1 MTIRRMKIVM
11 NTMITG
17 NTEKNIRPPA
27 VASMFYPGGAAE
39 LRKAVQNY
47 LSNAGTEE
55 DVPKLK
61 KGETAELRTL
71 IVPHA
76 GYIYSGKIAA
86 SAYRLLEQNQNQFK
100 RVLLLGPAHRV
111 WLEGAAF
118 PEADAFQTPLGEITL
133 DKELI
138 EKMLAEFSWI
148 SVSDEAHAEEH
159 CLEVQLPFLQE
170 TLGEFKLLPLVVGDA
185 KTELLAALIQ
195 QFSEDHETLIVISTD
210 LSHFHDYQTAREIDA
225 RTANAIEHLEQNRI
239 STEDACG
246 AYPLRGALLAASQN
260 QWNVHRLGLCNSGDT
275 AGDRGRVVGY
285 GAWAM
290 TA

>member
-1 MTIRRMKIVM
+1 MKIVR

-17 NTEKNIRPPA
+17 NTEKIIRPPA

-39 LRKAVQNY
+39 LRNAVQNY

-86 SAYRLLEQNQNQFK
+86 SAYRLLEQNQNRFK

-118 PEADAFQTPLGEITL
+118 PEADAFETPLGEITL

-138 EKMLAEFSWI
+138 EKILAEFSWI
-148 SVSDEAHAEEH
+148 SVSDKAHAEEH

-195 QFSEDHETLIVISTD
+195 QFSEDTETLIVISTD

-225 RTANAIEHLEQNRI
+225 RTANAIELLEQNRI

-246 AYPLRGALLAASQN
+246 AYPLKGALLAASQN

>member
-1 MTIRRMKIVM
+1 
-11 NTMITG
+11 MITG

-27 VASMFYPGGAAE
+27 VASMFYPGGTAE
-39 LRKAVQNY
+39 LRKEVQKY
-47 LSNAGTEE
+47 LRNADTEE
-55 DVPKLK
+55 DFPKLK
-61 KGETAELRTL
+61 KSETAELRTL

-86 SAYRLLEQNQNQFK
+86 SAYRLLEQNQFK

-111 WLEGAAF
+111 WLQGAAF

-148 SVSDEAHAEEH
+148 SVSDEAHSEEH

-170 TLGEFKLLPLVVGDA
+170 TLGDFELLPLVVGET
-185 KTELLAALIQ
+185 KTEQITEIIQ
-195 QFSEDHETLIVISTD
+195 QFSEDSETLIVISTD

-225 RTANAIEHLEQNRI
+225 RTANAIELLEQNRI

-260 QWNVHRLGLCNSGDT
+260 QWNIHRLGLCNSGDT

>member
-1 MTIRRMKIVM
+1 
-11 NTMITG
+11 MI
-17 NTEKNIRPPA
+17 NQNHAKNIRPPA
-27 VASMFYPGGAAE
+27 VASMFYPGGTAE
-39 LRKAVQNY
+39 LRNAVQKY
-47 LSNAGTEE
+47 LSNAGVEE
-55 DVPKLK
+55 NVSQLK
-61 KGETAELRTL
+61 KEEIAQLRTL

-86 SAYRLLEQNQNQFK
+86 CAYQLLQENQNQFK

-111 WLEGAAF
+111 WLQGAAF
-118 PEADAFQTPLGEITL
+118 PETDAFETPLGEITL

-138 EKMLAEFSWI
+138 EKMLEEFSWI
-148 SVSDEAHAEEH
+148 SVSDEAHSEEH

-170 TLGEFKLLPLVVGDA
+170 TLGDFELLPLVVGET
-185 KTELLAALIQ
+185 KTEHITEIIQ
-195 QFSEDHETLIVISTD
+195 QFSEDTETLIVISTD
-210 LSHFHDYQTAREIDA
+210 LSHFHDYQTAREIDE
-225 RTANAIEHLEQNRI
+225 RTANAIELLEQNRI

-260 QWNVHRLGLCNSGDT
+260 HWNVHRLGLCNSGDT
-275 AGDRGRVVGY
+275 AGDRARVVGY

>member
-1 MTIRRMKIVM
+1 
-11 NTMITG
+11 MITG
-17 NTEKNIRPPA
+17 NTEKNIRPHA

-39 LRKAVQNY
+39 LRQAVQNY

-55 DVPKLK
+55 DVSQLK
-61 KGETAELRTL
+61 IEKIAELRTL

-100 RVLLLGPAHRV
+100 RVLLLGPAHRL
-111 WLEGAAF
+111 WLQGAAF
-118 PEADAFQTPLGEITL
+118 PETDAFETPLGEITL

-148 SVSDEAHAEEH
+148 SVSDEAHSEEH

-170 TLGEFKLLPLVVGDA
+170 TLGDFELLPLVVGET
-185 KTELLAALIQ
+185 KTEQITEIIH
-195 QFSEDHETLIVISTD
+195 QFSEDTETLIVISTD
-210 LSHFHDYQTAREIDA
+210 LSHFHDYQTARGIDA
-225 RTANAIEHLEQNRI
+225 RTANAIELLEQNRI

-290 TA
+290 TS

>member
-1 MTIRRMKIVM
+1 
-11 NTMITG
+11 MITG

-27 VASMFYPGGAAE
+27 VASMFYPGDTAE
-39 LRKAVQNY
+39 LRKAVQKY

-55 DVPKLK
+55 VPKLK
-61 KGETAELRTL
+61 KGEAAELRTL

-76 GYIYSGKIAA
+76 GFIYSGKIAA

-118 PEADAFQTPLGEITL
+118 PGVDAFETPLGEITL

-138 EKMLAEFSWI
+138 ENIVAEFSWI
-148 SVSDEAHAEEH
+148 SVSDKAHAEEH

-185 KTELLAALIQ
+185 KIEPLAALIH

-210 LSHFHDYQTAREIDA
+210 LSHFHDYQTARDIDGC
-225 RTANAIEHLEQNRI
+225 TANAIELLEQNRI

-275 AGDRGRVVGY
+275 AGDHGRVVGY

>member
-1 MTIRRMKIVM
+1 
-11 NTMITG
+11 MI
-17 NTEKNIRPPA
+17 NQNHAKNIRLPA

-47 LSNAGTEE
+47 LSNTGTEE
-55 DVPKLK
+55 DVSQLK
-61 KGETAELRTL
+61 KEEIAELRTL

-133 DKELI
+133 DKELK
-138 EKMLAEFSWI
+138 EKILAEFSWI
-148 SVSDEAHAEEH
+148 SVSDKAHAEEH

-170 TLGEFKLLPLVVGDA
+170 TLGEFKLLPLVVGET
-185 KTELLAALIQ
+185 KTEQITEIIQ
-195 QFSEDHETLIVISTD
+195 KFSEDTETLIVIRTD

-225 RTANAIEHLEQNRI
+225 RTANAIELLEQNRI

-246 AYPLRGALLAASQN
+246 AYPLRGSLLAASQN
-260 QWNVHRLGLCNSGDT
+260 QWNVHRLGLCNSGDI

>member
-1 MTIRRMKIVM
+1 
-11 NTMITG
+11 MITG

-27 VASMFYPGGAAE
+27 VASMFYPGGTAE
-39 LRKAVQNY
+39 LRKAVQKY
-47 LSNAGTEE
+47 LGNAGTEE

-76 GYIYSGKIAA
+76 GYIYSGEIAA
-86 SAYRLLEQNQNQFK
+86 CAYQLLQENQNQFK

-118 PEADAFQTPLGEITL
+118 PEADAFETPLGEITL

-148 SVSDEAHAEEH
+148 SVSDEAHSEEH

-170 TLGEFKLLPLVVGDA
+170 TLGDFELLPLVVGET
-185 KTELLAALIQ
+185 KTEQITEIIQ
-195 QFSEDHETLIVISTD
+195 QFSEDTETLIVISTD

-225 RTANAIEHLEQNRI
+225 RTANAIELLEQNRI

-246 AYPLRGALLAASQN
+246 AFPLRGALLAASLN

-275 AGDRGRVVGY
+275 AGDRRRVVGY

>member
-1 MTIRRMKIVM
+1 
-11 NTMITG
+11 MITG

-27 VASMFYPGGAAE
+27 VASMFYPGGTAE
-39 LRKAVQNY
+39 LRKEVQKY
-47 LSNAGTEE
+47 LRNADTEE
-55 DVPKLK
+55 DFPKLK
-61 KGETAELRTL
+61 KSETAELRTL

-86 SAYRLLEQNQNQFK
+86 SAYRLLEQNQFK

-111 WLEGAAF
+111 WLQGAAF
-118 PEADAFQTPLGEITL
+118 PETDAFETPLGEITL

-138 EKMLAEFSWI
+138 EKILAEFSWI
-148 SVSDEAHAEEH
+148 SVSDKAHAEEH

-195 QFSEDHETLIVISTD
+195 QFSKDHETLIVISTD
-210 LSHFHDYQTAREIDA
+210 LSHFHDYETAREIDG
-225 RTANAIEHLEQNRI
+225 RTANAIELLEQNRI

-260 QWNVHRLGLCNSGDT
+260 QWNIHRLGLCNSGDT

>member
-1 MTIRRMKIVM
+1 
-11 NTMITG
+11 MITG

-27 VASMFYPGGAAE
+27 VASMFYPGGTAE
-39 LRKAVQNY
+39 LRNVVQKY
-47 LSNAGTEE
+47 LSNAGIEG
-55 DVPKLK
+55 DVSQLK
-61 KGETAELRTL
+61 KEEISELRTL

-86 SAYRLLEQNQNQFK
+86 SAYRLLKQNQNQFK
-100 RVLLLGPAHRV
+100 RVLLLGPSHRV
-111 WLEGAAF
+111 WLKGAAF
-118 PEADAFQTPLGEITL
+118 PKTDAFETPLGEIAL
-133 DKELI
+133 DKELK
-138 EKMLAEFSWI
+138 EKILAEFSWI
-148 SVSDEAHAEEH
+148 SVSDEAHSEEH

-170 TLGEFKLLPLVVGDA
+170 TLRDFELLPLVVGDA
-185 KTELLAALIQ
+185 KTELVAALIQ

-225 RTANAIEHLEQNRI
+225 RTANAIELLEQNRI

>member
-1 MTIRRMKIVM
+1 
-11 NTMITG
+11 MITG

-39 LRKAVQNY
+39 LRNAVQNY

-86 SAYRLLEQNQNQFK
+86 SAYRLLEQNQNRFK

-118 PEADAFQTPLGEITL
+118 PEADAFQTPLGEIAL

-138 EKMLAEFSWI
+138 EKILAEFSWI
-148 SVSDEAHAEEH
+148 SVSDKAHAEEH

-170 TLGEFKLLPLVVGDA
+170 TLGEFKLLPLVVGDT

-195 QFSEDHETLIVISTD
+195 QFSEDTETLIVISTD

-225 RTANAIEHLEQNRI
+225 RTANAIELLEQNRI

-246 AYPLRGALLAASQN
+246 ANPLRGALLAASQN

-290 TA
+290 TV

>member
-1 MTIRRMKIVM
+1 M
-11 NTMITG
+11 MI
-17 NTEKNIRPPA
+17 NQNNAKNIRPPA
-27 VASMFYPGGAAE
+27 VASMFYPVGAAE

-55 DVPKLK
+55 DVSQLK
-61 KGETAELRTL
+61 KEEFAELRTL

-86 SAYRLLEQNQNQFK
+86 SAYRLLEQNKNQFK

-111 WLEGAAF
+111 LLEGAAF

-138 EKMLAEFSWI
+138 EKILAEFSWI
-148 SVSDEAHAEEH
+148 SVRDKVHAEEH

-170 TLGEFKLLPLVVGDA
+170 TLGEFKLLPLVVGGA
-185 KTELLAALIQ
+185 KTELLATLIQ
-195 QFSEDHETLIVISTD
+195 QFSKDHETLIVISTD
-210 LSHFHDYQTAREIDA
+210 LSHFHDYETARVIDG
-225 RTANAIEHLEQNRI
+225 RTANAIELLEQNRI

-260 QWNVHRLGLCNSGDT
+260 QWKVHRLGLCNSGDT
-275 AGDRGRVVGY
+275 AGERGRVVGY

>member
-1 MTIRRMKIVM
+1 M
-11 NTMITG
+11 MI
-17 NTEKNIRPPA
+17 NQNNAKNIRPPA
-27 VASMFYPGGAAE
+27 VASMFYPVGAAE

-55 DVPKLK
+55 DVSQFK
-61 KGETAELRTL
+61 KEEFAELRTL

-86 SAYRLLEQNQNQFK
+86 SAYRLLEQNKNQFK

-111 WLEGAAF
+111 LLEGAAF
-118 PEADAFQTPLGEITL
+118 PEMDAFETPLGEITL

-138 EKMLAEFSWI
+138 EKILAEFSWI
-148 SVSDEAHAEEH
+148 SVSDKAHAEEH

-195 QFSEDHETLIVISTD
+195 QFSKDHETLIVISTD
-210 LSHFHDYQTAREIDA
+210 LSHFHDYETAREIDG
-225 RTANAIEHLEQNRI
+225 RTANAIELLEQNRI

-260 QWNVHRLGLCNSGDT
+260 QWKVHRLGLCNSGDT

>member
-1 MTIRRMKIVM
+1 
-11 NTMITG
+11 MI
-17 NTEKNIRPPA
+17 NQNNAKNIRPPA
-27 VASMFYPGGAAE
+27 VASMFYPVGAAE

-55 DVPKLK
+55 DVSQLK
-61 KGETAELRTL
+61 KEEFAELRTL

-86 SAYRLLEQNQNQFK
+86 CAYRLLEQNKNQFK

-111 WLEGAAF
+111 LLEGAAF

-138 EKMLAEFSWI
+138 EKILAEFSWI
-148 SVSDEAHAEEH
+148 SVSDKAHAEEH

-185 KTELLAALIQ
+185 KIELLAALIQ
-195 QFSEDHETLIVISTD
+195 QFSKDHETLIVISTD
-210 LSHFHDYQTAREIDA
+210 LSHFHDYETAQEIDG
-225 RTANAIEHLEQNRI
+225 RTANAIELLEQNRI

-260 QWNVHRLGLCNSGDT
+260 QWKVHRLGLCNSGDT
-275 AGDRGRVVGY
+275 AGERGRVVGY

>member
-1 MTIRRMKIVM
+1 
-11 NTMITG
+11 MITG

-27 VASMFYPGGAAE
+27 VASMFYPGGTAE
-39 LRKAVQNY
+39 LRNVVQKY
-47 LSNAGTEE
+47 LSNAGIEE
-55 DVPKLK
+55 DVSQLK
-61 KGETAELRTL
+61 KEEIAELRTL

-86 SAYRLLEQNQNQFK
+86 CAYRLLKQNQNQFK

-111 WLEGAAF
+111 WLQGAAF
-118 PEADAFQTPLGEITL
+118 PETDAFETPLGEITL
-133 DKELI
+133 DKELK
-138 EKMLAEFSWI
+138 EKILAEFSWI
-148 SVSDEAHAEEH
+148 SVNDEAHAEEH

-170 TLGEFKLLPLVVGDA
+170 TLGEFKLLPLVVGEA
-185 KTELLAALIQ
+185 ETELLATLIQ
-195 QFSEDHETLIVISTD
+195 QFNEDTETLIVISTD

-225 RTANAIEHLEQNRI
+225 RTANAIELLEQNRI

-275 AGDRGRVVGY
+275 SGDRGRVVGY

>member
-1 MTIRRMKIVM
+1 
-11 NTMITG
+11 MITG
-17 NTEKNIRPPA
+17 NTEKIIRPPA
-27 VASMFYPGGAAE
+27 VASMFYPGGATE
-39 LRKAVQNY
+39 LRNAVQNY

-86 SAYRLLEQNQNQFK
+86 SAYRLLEQNQFK

-118 PEADAFQTPLGEITL
+118 PEADAFETPLGEITL

-138 EKMLAEFSWI
+138 EKILAEFSWI
-148 SVSDEAHAEEH
+148 SVSDEAHSEEH

-195 QFSEDHETLIVISTD
+195 QFSEDTETLIVISTD

-225 RTANAIEHLEQNRI
+225 RTANAIELLEQNRI

-290 TA
+290 TS

>member
-1 MTIRRMKIVM
+1 
-11 NTMITG
+11 MITG

-55 DVPKLK
+55 DVSQLK

-86 SAYRLLEQNQNQFK
+86 SAYRLLEQNQFK

-111 WLEGAAF
+111 WLQGAAF
-118 PEADAFQTPLGEITL
+118 PETDAFETPLGEITL

-138 EKMLAEFSWI
+138 EKILAEFSWI
-148 SVSDEAHAEEH
+148 SVSDKAHAEEH

-195 QFSEDHETLIVISTD
+195 QFSEDPETLIVISTD

-225 RTANAIEHLEQNRI
+225 RTANAIELLEQNRI

-260 QWNVHRLGLCNSGDT
+260 QWNIHRLGLCNSGDT

>member
-1 MTIRRMKIVM
+1 MKIVR

-27 VASMFYPGGAAE
+27 VASMFYPGGATE

-47 LSNAGTEE
+47 LSNADTEE
-55 DVPKLK
+55 DVSQLK
-61 KGETAELRTL
+61 KEEIAELRTL

-86 SAYRLLEQNQNQFK
+86 SAYRLLEQNQNRFK

-118 PEADAFQTPLGEITL
+118 PEADAFETPLGEIAL
-133 DKELI
+133 DKELK
-138 EKMLAEFSWI
+138 EKILAEFSWI
-148 SVSDEAHAEEH
+148 SVSDKAHAEEH

-170 TLGEFKLLPLVVGDA
+170 TLGEFKLLPLVVGDT

-195 QFSEDHETLIVISTD
+195 QFSEDTETLIVISTD

-225 RTANAIEHLEQNRI
+225 RTANAIELLEQNRI

>member
-1 MTIRRMKIVM
+1 MTIRRMKIVR

-27 VASMFYPGGAAE
+27 VASMFYPGGTAE
-39 LRKAVQNY
+39 LRNAVQNY

>member
-1 MTIRRMKIVM
+1 MKIVR

-27 VASMFYPGGAAE
+27 VASMFYPGGTAE
-39 LRKAVQNY
+39 LRNAVQNY

-195 QFSEDHETLIVISTD
+195 QFSEDTETLIVISTD

-225 RTANAIEHLEQNRI
+225 RTANAIELLEQNRI

>member
-1 MTIRRMKIVM
+1 MKIVR

-17 NTEKNIRPPA
+17 NTEKNIRPSA

-55 DVPKLK
+55 DVSQLK

-86 SAYRLLEQNQNQFK
+86 SAYRLLEQNQNRFK

-138 EKMLAEFSWI
+138 EKILAEFSWI
-148 SVSDEAHAEEH
+148 SVSDKAHAEEH

-170 TLGEFKLLPLVVGDA
+170 TLGEFKLLPLVVGDT

-195 QFSEDHETLIVISTD
+195 QFSEDTETLIVISTD

-225 RTANAIEHLEQNRI
+225 RTANAIELLEQNRI

>member
-1 MTIRRMKIVM
+1 
-11 NTMITG
+11 MITG

-27 VASMFYPGGAAE
+27 VASMFYPAGTAE
-39 LRKAVQNY
+39 LRKEVQKY
-47 LSNAGTEE
+47 LRNADTEE
-55 DVPKLK
+55 DFPKLK
-61 KGETAELRTL
+61 KSETAELRTL

-86 SAYRLLEQNQNQFK
+86 SAYRLLEQNQFK

-111 WLEGAAF
+111 WLQGAAF
-118 PEADAFQTPLGEITL
+118 PETDAFETPLGQITL

-138 EKMLAEFSWI
+138 EKMLEEFSWI
-148 SVSDEAHAEEH
+148 SVSDEAHSEEH

-170 TLGEFKLLPLVVGDA
+170 TLGDFELLPLVVGET
-185 KTELLAALIQ
+185 KTEHITEIIQ
-195 QFSEDHETLIVISTD
+195 QFSEDTETLIVISTD
-210 LSHFHDYQTAREIDA
+210 LSHFHDYQTARGIDA
-225 RTANAIEHLEQNRI
+225 RTAIAIELLEQNRI

-260 QWNVHRLGLCNSGDT
+260 QWNIHRLGLCNSGDT

>member
-1 MTIRRMKIVM
+1 
-11 NTMITG
+11 MITG
-17 NTEKNIRPPA
+17 NTEKIIRPPA
-27 VASMFYPGGAAE
+27 VASMFYPGGTAE
-39 LRKAVQNY
+39 LRNAVQNY

>member
-1 MTIRRMKIVM
+1 
-11 NTMITG
+11 
-17 NTEKNIRPPA
+17 
-27 VASMFYPGGAAE
+27 
-39 LRKAVQNY
+39 
-47 LSNAGTEE
+47 LSDAGTEE
-55 DVPKLK
+55 DVSQLK

-86 SAYRLLEQNQNQFK
+86 SAYRLLEQNQNRFK

-118 PEADAFQTPLGEITL
+118 PEADAFQTPLGEIAL
-133 DKELI
+133 DKELK
-138 EKMLAEFSWI
+138 EKILAEFSWI
-148 SVSDEAHAEEH
+148 SVSDKAHAEEH

-170 TLGEFKLLPLVVGDA
+170 TLGEFKLLPLVVGDT
-185 KTELLAALIQ
+185 KTEPLAALIH

-225 RTANAIEHLEQNRI
+225 RTANAIELLEQNRI

-285 GAWAM
+285 GAWAI

>member
-1 MTIRRMKIVM
+1 M
-11 NTMITG
+11 MI
-17 NTEKNIRPPA
+17 NQNNAKNIRTPA
-27 VASMFYPGGAAE
+27 VASMFYPVGAAE

-55 DVPKLK
+55 DVSQLK
-61 KGETAELRTL
+61 KEEFAELRTL

-86 SAYRLLEQNQNQFK
+86 SAYRLLEQNKNQFK

-111 WLEGAAF
+111 LLEGVAF
-118 PEADAFQTPLGEITL
+118 PEMDAFETPLGEITL

-138 EKMLAEFSWI
+138 EKILAEFSWI
-148 SVSDEAHAEEH
+148 SVSDKAHAEEH

-195 QFSEDHETLIVISTD
+195 HFSKDHETLIVISTD
-210 LSHFHDYQTAREIDA
+210 LSHFHDYQTARGIDA
-225 RTANAIEHLEQNRI
+225 RTANAIELLEQNRI

>member
-1 MTIRRMKIVM
+1 MKIVR

-27 VASMFYPGGAAE
+27 VASMFYPGGATE

-138 EKMLAEFSWI
+138 EKILAEYSWI
-148 SVSDEAHAEEH
+148 SVSDKAHAEEH

-185 KTELLAALIQ
+185 KTELLAALIH

-225 RTANAIEHLEQNRI
+225 RTANAIELLEQNRI